1 MGTEVQRGE
10 GEEALEVDGEEL
22 QATELFP
29 KMAKLVYVFFTT
41 TTKNVNVATDEIN
54 SFFIYQF
61 YFVEELKAQAQR
73 VSPLAVL

>member
-1 MGTEVQRGE
+1 MDSTLSAQSSSPSTVTMGTEVQRGE

-54 SFFIYQF
+54 RFFI
-61 YFVEELKAQAQR
+61 
-73 VSPLAVL
+73 

>member
-1 MGTEVQRGE
+1 MDSTLSAQSSSPSTVTMGTEVQRGE

-29 KMAKLVYVFFTT
+29 KMANVVYVFFTI

-54 SFFIYQF
+54 RFFI
-61 YFVEELKAQAQR
+61 
-73 VSPLAVL
+73 